1 MLATN
6 IKSNYSSIPYTMMN
20 IQMKRKHFYIVSEI
34 IFIAM
39 NWPQMIVITILLK
52 TWAVSGK
59 KKASEIAN

>member
-1 MLATN
+1 
-6 IKSNYSSIPYTMMN
+6 
-20 IQMKRKHFYIVSEI
+20 
-34 IFIAM
+34 M

>member
-1 MLATN
+1 
-6 IKSNYSSIPYTMMN
+6 
-20 IQMKRKHFYIVSEI
+20 MKRKHFYIVSEI